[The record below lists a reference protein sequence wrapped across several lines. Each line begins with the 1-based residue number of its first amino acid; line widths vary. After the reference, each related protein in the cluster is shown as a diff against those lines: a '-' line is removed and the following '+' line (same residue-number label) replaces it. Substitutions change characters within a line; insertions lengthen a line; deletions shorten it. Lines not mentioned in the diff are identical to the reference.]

1 MSFTLYQHY
10 YPVWP
15 CFPRHRLVRFST
27 LLSIRHLPWPGL
39 ASHTNLPQLQIE
51 LNTHIAGQVITLTL
65 VRRMENSLSSLLINS
80 YVMLGMSY
88 VCISGLLDDFS
99 ISLRRNFWW
108 IVLSRYNFLFSWS
121 NSIQISPQDCLSR
134 FMRDIQG
141 EKFKAQNFSTSETP
155 NMVLGQTRWRR
166 WKVTLGF

>member
-1 MSFTLYQHY
+1 MTL
-10 YPVWP
+10 
-15 CFPRHRLVRFST
+15 FSETHRLGRFST
-27 LLSIRHLPWPGL
+27 LSIHHLPWTG
-39 ASHTNLPQLQIE
+39 NLGQLQME
-51 LNTHIAGQVITLTL
+51 LNTHWTRL
-65 VRRMENSLSSLLINS
+65 VRRMKNSLFMINR
-80 YVMLGMSY
+80 YVWNALCLYFGFY
-88 VCISGLLDDFS
+88 RVLEDFS

-121 NSIQISPQDCLSR
+121 NSIQISLQDCLSR